1 MGACICPTP
10 SLVKVFLVDTIIE
23 LLLKRSGDIIK
34 FVAGPLPDV
43 YLKALLF
50 FRGFLTMITQKHG
63 RKLAS
68 QLGEVL
74 FVCQFYG
81 LQIETKV
88 SLSLRNFVV
97 ALSVCVCPSS
107 PQRHY
112 TSPFC
117 SVRFP
122 LRTSAGTGTRSR
134 GTGTHK
140 TQTTSPSLTESWCRV
155 IWERTG

>member
-1 MGACICPTP
+1 
-10 SLVKVFLVDTIIE
+10 
-23 LLLKRSGDIIK
+23 
-34 FVAGPLPDV
+34 
-43 YLKALLF
+43 
-50 FRGFLTMITQKHG
+50 MITQKHG

-74 FVCQFYG
+74 LVCQFYD

-112 TSPFC
+112 TEFKMNISKRLSDQF
-117 SVRFP
+117 SVYMAETVSVK
-122 LRTSAGTGTRSR
+122 LAKEALKKEISV
-134 GTGTHK
+134 
-140 TQTTSPSLTESWCRV
+140 Q
-155 IWERTG
+155 

>member
-1 MGACICPTP
+1 
-10 SLVKVFLVDTIIE
+10 
-23 LLLKRSGDIIK
+23 
-34 FVAGPLPDV
+34 
-43 YLKALLF
+43 
-50 FRGFLTMITQKHG
+50 MITQRHG

-74 FVCQFYG
+74 FLCQFYD

-97 ALSVCVCPSS
+97 ALSVCVFFPPHRS
-107 PQRHY
+107 Y

-134 GTGTHK
+134 ENRH
-140 TQTTSPSLTESWCRV
+140 TQDTNNISITD
-155 IWERTG
+155 

>member
-23 LLLKRSGDIIK
+23 LLLKWSEDIIK

-74 FVCQFYG
+74 FVCQFYD

-112 TSPFC
+112 ILKRYKKVIRAFKKEGSMTRPFKNFMH
-117 SVRFP
+117 SIYVF
-122 LRTSAGTGTRSR
+122 LY
-134 GTGTHK
+134 
-140 TQTTSPSLTESWCRV
+140 
-155 IWERTG
+155 